1 MPNVTLVFFLLLIP
15 LSGFIAWAGDR
26 IGHKSGKKRH
36 SLFGLRPRHTAM
48 VFTIGSGMLTAL
60 VSFGL
65 FFLFSE
71 TFRIVVRD
79 GAEMYGTNRRLKA
92 ENHFQFEALQRSQ
105 ESARKVNDEI
115 KKLDAERDAAQA
127 ASAKVLAELQAVET
141 KRKTAEARAASA
153 QNNYAEAQNGLK
165 EAQKTLEL
173 ASNDL
178 RRVRGD
184 LSRKTAQAQ
193 SADERRR
200 QAEARVRRAE
210 NEVKVASGRAKK
222 ARTEQKTAQAA
233 VSVVRDQIREYRNM
247 NKTLLGQTNKLI
259 DDAKKLQDE
268 LTDRRKQSQGLA
280 LQASDLRTQVA
291 ALNTERQRAE
301 REVRLLR
308 ENASA
313 LRSGRIAY
321 QVGEEVDRL
330 AIPPGHSVWR
340 IKAILSAFLNSAA
353 KKAEARGAARGDN
366 PRAVLM
372 ATQPYTGAGQPVSD
386 RAQTPRNVKVYTEE
400 NAIGDAAELIRRTN
414 EETVIVA
421 SATAN
426 AIAGETVPV
435 RFHVYRNPVVLKTDT
450 KLGELSVNGDGTRQ
464 EISDRLYTFLSR
476 DIHRKLIEGGIIPHQ
491 RGEDVPGGDP
501 LHMAEQFTLSGDE
514 FISLMDDVR
523 RAGPRAKVVVYPA
536 RNLRAGDTP
545 ALRFDVKHP
554 LIQAPAFLRDIK

>member
-92 ENHFQFEALQRSQ
+92 ENLFQFKALERSQ
-105 ESARKVNDEI
+105 KSIRKVGEEI
-115 KKLDAERDAAQA
+115 KKLDDERKSAKA
-127 ASAKVLAELQAVET
+127 ASAKVLQELQEVEAE
-141 KRKTAEARAASA
+141 RRTAEARAASA
-153 QNNYAEAQNGLK
+153 QSKYAKAQNGLK
-165 EAQKTLEL
+165 EAQNTLEL
-173 ASNDL
+173 ASSNL
-178 RRVRGD
+178 RHVRGD
-184 LSRKTAQAQ
+184 LFRKSAQAK
-193 SADERRR
+193 SADSRRR
-200 QAEARVRRAE
+200 EAEARVRRAE
-210 NEVKVASGRAKK
+210 NEVKVASFRARK
-222 ARTEQKTAQAA
+222 ARTEQKTAREA
-233 VSVVRDQIREYRNM
+233 VLLVRGQIREYRNM
-247 NKTLLGQTNKLI
+247 NKTLFGQTNKLVE
-259 DDAKKLQDE
+259 DARDLQDK
-268 LTDRRKQSQGLA
+268 LTDRRKQSEMLA
-280 LQASDLRTQVA
+280 VQASDLRAQVA

-353 KKAEARGAARGDN
+353 KKAEAQGAARGNN
-366 PRAVLM
+366 PRAVVL
-372 ATQPYTGAGQPVSD
+372 AAQPYTNGGEAVSD
-386 RAQTPRNVKVYTEE
+386 RVRTPREIKVYTEE
-400 NAIGDAAELIRRTN
+400 NAIGDAAELIRRAN
-414 EETVIVA
+414 EETIIVA

-450 KLGELSVNGDGTRQ
+450 KLGELSVNGDGPRQ

-476 DIHRKLIEGGIIPHQ
+476 DIHRKLIEGGIIPRQ
-491 RGEDVPGGDP
+491 RGEDTPGGDP
-501 LHMAEQFTLSGDE
+501 LQMAERFELSGDE

-545 ALRFDVKHP
+545 TLRFDVKHP